1 MGFIIFPFLVL
12 SLSVSLSLSPFLIGQ
27 WQDLRQRVNS
37 KLRLV
42 QPSPQSLLNRPPQPS
57 SLVWKITQACSR
69 SKVDSRVAQR
79 PGRGEERPVG
89 VMGQT
94 AGPGHPEGEGPSLYG

>member
-1 MGFIIFPFLVL
+1 MGFITLPFLAL
-12 SLSVSLSLSPFLIGQ
+12 SLSVSLSLSPFLIGR
-27 WQDLRQRVNS
+27 WQDLRQVNS

-57 SLVWKITQACSR
+57 SLVWKITQAWSG

-79 PGRGEERPVG
+79 PGRGEEGPVG

-94 AGPGHPEGEGPSLYG
+94 AGPGHPDGEDPSLYG